1 MTSEGKA
8 YEQGRDS
15 FKSEKKEA
23 KKRKDNVSSSLSF
36 LCVLRVLKGES
47 MINNPVDCVTLTKNR

>member
-8 YEQGRDS
+8 YELGEDS